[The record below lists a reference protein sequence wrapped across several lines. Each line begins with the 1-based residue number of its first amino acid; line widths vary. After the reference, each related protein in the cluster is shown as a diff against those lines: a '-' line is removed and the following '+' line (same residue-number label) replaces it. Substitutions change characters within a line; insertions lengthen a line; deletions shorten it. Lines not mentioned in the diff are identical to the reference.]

1 MPGMLTVYSDDHR
14 LHRGRAELIDGKLVP
29 SFECPERADTILRAV
44 TPITEIIAPAEF
56 GLEPI
61 RRVHADNFL
70 AFLESAW
77 SMWTAAGRDWDA
89 LPLAWPTR
97 GMRQIEP
104 DNIDGKL
111 SFFSFDAG
119 TPITAGTWQAAT
131 AAANVALTGADH
143 LVHGAGAAFSLC
155 RPPGHH
161 AAADYYGGYCF
172 LNNAAIAAQYLLDNG
187 SARVAI
193 LDVDYHHGNGSQSI
207 FYERD
212 DVLFLSI
219 HGDPKQEYPFF
230 LGHADETGAGAGAGF
245 NHNFP
250 LPWGTGAK
258 PWLGALDECCSRL
271 ADYAADAIVVSLGV
285 DTFAGDPI
293 SEFRLQTS
301 DYPAI
306 GEKVAALARP
316 TLFVLEG
323 GYAVDEI
330 GTNVAGVLAGFEGA
344 AT

>member
-1 MPGMLTVYSDDHR
+1 MPGMLTVYSEDHR
-14 LHRGRAELIDGKLVP
+14 LHRGRAELINGKLVP

-44 TPITEIIAPAEF
+44 TPITQVTGPSEF
-56 GLEPI
+56 GLDPV
-61 RRVHADNFL
+61 RRVHSEDFL
-70 AFLESAW
+70 TFLENAW

-89 LPLAWPTR
+89 LPLAWPVR

-104 DNIDGKL
+104 DHIDGKL
-111 SFFSFDAG
+111 SYFSFDAG

-131 AAANVALTGADH
+131 TAANVALTGADH

-161 AAADYYGGYCF
+161 AASDYYGGYCF
-172 LNNAAIAAQYLLDNG
+172 LNNAAIAAQFLLDNRLT
-187 SARVAI
+187 RVAI
-193 LDVDYHHGNGSQSI
+193 LDVDYHHGNGTQSI

-230 LGHADETGAGAGAGF
+230 LGRADETGRGPGEGH

-250 LPWGTGAK
+250 LPWGTGAG
-258 PWLGALDECCSRL
+258 PWFEALDRCCTL
-271 ADYAADAIVVSLGV
+271 VADYRADGIVVSLGV
-285 DTFAGDPI
+285 DTYACDPI
-293 SEFRLQTS
+293 SEFKLQTD
-301 DYPAI
+301 DYPII
-306 GEKVAALARP
+306 GQKIAALGMP

-323 GYAVDEI
+323 GYAVDEL
-330 GTNVAGVLAGFEGA
+330 GVNVAGVLSGFEA
-344 AT
+344 

>member
-1 MPGMLTVYSDDHR
+1 MQTVYSDDHR
-14 LHRGRAELIDGKLVP
+14 LHRGRAELIDGKLMP
-29 SFECPERADTILRAV
+29 SFECPERADTILEAV
-44 TPITEIIAPAEF
+44 AAITPVVPPRVF
-56 GLEPI
+56 GLDPV

-70 AFLESAW
+70 AFLENAW
-77 SMWTAAGRDWDA
+77 SMWAAAGRDWDA

-111 SFFSFDAG
+111 SYFSFDAG
-119 TPITAGTWQAAT
+119 TPITAGTWQAIT
-131 AAANVALTGADH
+131 TAANVALTGANH
-143 LVHGAGAAFSLC
+143 LVEGARSAFSLC

-161 AAADYYGGYCF
+161 AAADYFGGYCF
-172 LNNAAIAAQYLLDNG
+172 LNNAAIAAQYLLDHG

-193 LDVDYHHGNGSQSI
+193 LDVDYHHGNGTQSI

-230 LGHADETGAGAGAGF
+230 LGHADEVGLGAGAGY
-245 NHNFP
+245 NRNFP
-250 LPWGTGAK
+250 LPWGSGAA
-258 PWLGALDECCSRL
+258 PWFGALDECCSLIAGHRP
-271 ADYAADAIVVSLGV
+271 DAVIVSLGV

-301 DYPAI
+301 DYPLI
-306 GEKVAALARP
+306 GEKVAALGLPA
-316 TLFVLEG
+316 LFVLEG

-330 GTNVAGVLAGFEGA
+330 GTNVAGVLTGFEGA
-344 AT
+344 A